1 MILKSNLD
9 YLKALENRMQSRQII
24 VRAIAVLAMTAPM
37 VFGQAAASSSAGP
50 RFLISSS
57 APVSASSVGGD
68 EIIREIDDPRNGD
81 RWLLVRGD
89 SHSGGPGLLLLVS
102 AVQIKT
108 RRAGQE
114 MAAPPPIIRAGDRV
128 IVEENTAV
136 AEARLEAV
144 ALTPAWP
151 GSLFSVRLTMGGSV
165 LRVLAAG
172 PGRAILQQEA
182 QR

>member
-1 MILKSNLD
+1 
-9 YLKALENRMQSRQII
+9 MQTGRII
-24 VRAIAVLAMTAPM
+24 KRVAAVMAMTAPM

-50 RFLISSS
+50 RMLISSS
-57 APVSASSVGGD
+57 APASASTMPDG

-81 RWLLVRGD
+81 RWLLVRDD
-89 SHSGGPGLLLLVS
+89 SHPGGPGLLFLVS
-102 AVQIKT
+102 AVQVKAT
-108 RRAGQE
+108 QGSPE
-114 MAAPPPIIRAGDRV
+114 LAALPPIIRAGDRV

-144 ALTPAWP
+144 ALNPAWP
-151 GSLFSVRLTMGGSV
+151 GSLFSVRLTMGGGV

-172 PGRAILQQEA
+172 PGRAVLQQEV

>member
-1 MILKSNLD
+1 MKIHLKQLRVGES
-9 YLKALENRMQSRQII
+9 EMRTGQII
-24 VRAIAVLAMTAPM
+24 AGVAAVLAILAPM
-37 VFGQAAASSSAGP
+37 ASGQAASSSLVRP

-57 APVSASSVGGD
+57 APVSASTVPGN

-81 RWLLVRGD
+81 RWLLVRDD
-89 SHSGGPGLLLLVS
+89 SHPGGPGRLLLAVS
-102 AVQIKT
+102 GLQSKY
-108 RRAGQE
+108 RPAGPE
-114 MAAPPPIIRAGDRV
+114 PAAQPPIIRAGDRV

-144 ALTPAWP
+144 ALGPAWP
-151 GSLFSVRLTMGGSV
+151 GSPFNVRLTMGGRV

-172 PGRAILQQEA
+172 PARAILQQEA

>member
-1 MILKSNLD
+1 
-9 YLKALENRMQSRQII
+9 MQSRQII

-37 VFGQAAASSSAGP
+37 VFGQAAASSSLGP

-57 APVSASSVGGD
+57 APVSASTAPDG

-81 RWLLVRGD
+81 RWLLVRD
-89 SHSGGPGLLLLVS
+89 DTHPGGPGLLLLVS

-108 RRAGQE
+108 RQTGPGL
-114 MAAPPPIIRAGDRV
+114 AAPPPIIRAGDRL

-144 ALTPAWP
+144 ALSPAWP
-151 GSLFSVRLTMGGSV
+151 GSLFSVRLTMGGRV

-172 PGRAILQQEA
+172 PGRAFLQQEA